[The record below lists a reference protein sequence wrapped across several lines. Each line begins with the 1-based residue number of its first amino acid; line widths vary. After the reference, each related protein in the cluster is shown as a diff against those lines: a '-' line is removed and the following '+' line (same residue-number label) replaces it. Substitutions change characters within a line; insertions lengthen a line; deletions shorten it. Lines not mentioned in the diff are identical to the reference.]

1 MPQNGPKT
9 ARFGPFRAV
18 RGHELLPNIETFI
31 PTVFPASC
39 CGALRSKTP
48 IKMGISGYFWVFL
61 DILKCGINEYAI
73 NPPPRSGLGKHS
85 GVPAPGGRPP
95 PPPKMLTYGNAYHNT
110 STLTHWPWPKPLS

>member
-18 RGHELLPNIETFI
+18 RGRKILPSIDIFI

-48 IKMGISGYFWVFL
+48 IKMGISGHFWVFL
-61 DILKCGINEYAI
+61 VFLGHFWVFSGI
-73 NPPPRSGLGKHS
+73 S
-85 GVPAPGGRPP
+85 
-95 PPPKMLTYGNAYHNT
+95 GNAALNM
-110 STLTHWPWPKPLS
+110 

>member
-18 RGHELLPNIETFI
+18 RGHELLPNIEIFI

-48 IKMGISGYFWVFL
+48 IKNGYFWAFLGISGISGVFLGIFGYFW
-61 DILKCGINEYAI
+61 KCGIKYVI
-73 NPPPRSGLGKHS
+73 NPLSRYGLGKHS
-85 GVPAPGGRPP
+85 GAPAPGGRPP
-95 PPPKMLTYGNAYHNT
+95 APPKMLTYGNA
-110 STLTHWPWPKPLS
+110 

>member
-18 RGHELLPNIETFI
+18 RGRKILPSIDIFI

-61 DILKCGINEYAI
+61 GISFVALFHGLKGCFGRPLA
-73 NPPPRSGLGKHS
+73 PSGLFS
-85 GVPAPGGRPP
+85 PEDEVARPQRQ
-95 PPPKMLTYGNAYHNT
+95 HQ
-110 STLTHWPWPKPLS
+110 